1 MELTTSRS
9 IESSARVMM
18 RKTLLFSGL
27 LSSIIYIGTDLLA
40 SCLYHGYSIIDQ
52 NYSELLATGAPT
64 RPFMI
69 IVSIVYNLLVAL
81 FALGVW
87 KSAGPKRTA
96 HITGSLMMVIAFLS
110 LVTPLFFQM
119 DMREAE
125 VTLRGSLHPL
135 MTAVMSLFILLS
147 IGFGAFLSGK
157 YFRLYSFTTI
167 IIMLLFGAITASQAP
182 HLVTGEP
189 TPWMGFT
196 ERINIYFTMIWF
208 LVLSIFLLRKI
219 KEDVHLTI

>member
-1 MELTTSRS
+1 MESSTSRS
-9 IESSARVMM
+9 IESSGKVMM
-18 RKTLLFSGL
+18 RKTLLICGL
-27 LSSIIYIGTDLLA
+27 LSSIIYMGTDLFA
-40 SCLYHGYSIIDQ
+40 SLLYHGYSILDQ

-69 IVSIVYNLLVAL
+69 IVSIAYNLLVAI

-96 HITGSLMMVIAFLS
+96 HITGALMIVYAFLS

-119 DMREAE
+119 DMRGAE
-125 VTLRGSLHPL
+125 VTPRGSLHPL
-135 MTAVMSLFILLS
+135 MTAVMSIFILLS

-157 YFRLYSFTTI
+157 CFHLYSFSTI
-167 IIMLLFGAITASQAP
+167 IIMLLFGAITASQVP
-182 HLVTGEP
+182 HLAAGQP
-189 TPWMGFT
+189 TPWMGLT

-208 LVLSIFLLRKI
+208 LVLSISLFRTI
-219 KEDVHLTI
+219 KE